1 MSTIFVSR
9 TKEVA
14 ARMIGGEMMILSACD
29 SKLFS
34 LNETAAAIWQ
44 SADGTTS
51 LAQIVELC
59 VCSDFEV
66 EPGVALRDAEEL
78 VADLALHG
86 VLRVS
91 NVPIEET
98 S

>member
-1 MSTIFVSR
+1 MNTIYVAR

-14 ARMIGGEMMILSACD
+14 ARMIGDEMMILSARD

-44 SADGTTS
+44 SADGVTS
-51 LAQIVELC
+51 LANIVERC
-59 VCSDFEV
+59 VCCDFEV
-66 EPGVALRDAEEL
+66 DASVALRDAEEL
-78 VADLALHG
+78 VADLAQQG
-86 VLRVS
+86 VLRMS

-98 S
+98 H